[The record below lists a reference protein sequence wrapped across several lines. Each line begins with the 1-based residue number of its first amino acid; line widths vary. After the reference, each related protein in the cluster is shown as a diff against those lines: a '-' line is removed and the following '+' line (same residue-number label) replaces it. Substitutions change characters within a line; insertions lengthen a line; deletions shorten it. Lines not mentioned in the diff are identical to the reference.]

1 MIKIQHTRFLAH
13 YALVVFSFCLVR
25 CSILPSSPS
34 ETPLPVTLTP
44 SPTVISSP
52 SPGLPTSIPIP
63 SPVPATYT
71 PCPTRT
77 PTPTRT
83 PPPPT
88 LTSDE
93 RHAYVEEMLATN
105 GGCELP
111 CWWGVTPGQSDWQSV
126 IDYFVAH
133 GGFQFIILS
142 TEGLYD
148 YSILHTFTER
158 NGVIQSIEI
167 NGNSQWGIPSQFF
180 AQDWDHY
187 SLDQVLTRYGVP
199 SRARIFLYEYG
210 GGGDPFYALLVFYDD
225 LGIGI
230 RYHGQA
236 FWTDDLLRTCFLFTD
251 ITLWLQSPESLTPLH
266 ENVDPD
272 EWSYV
277 VPLEEATGMSMEEF
291 YNIFRQPG
299 AYLEAPPTFQ

>member
-63 SPVPATYT
+63 NPVSATYT

-142 TEGLYD
+142 AEGLYD

-180 AQDWDHY
+180 TQD
-187 SLDQVLTRYGVP
+187 
-199 SRARIFLYEYG
+199 
-210 GGGDPFYALLVFYDD
+210 
-225 LGIGI
+225 
-230 RYHGQA
+230 
-236 FWTDDLLRTCFLFTD
+236 
-251 ITLWLQSPESLTPLH
+251 
-266 ENVDPD
+266 
-272 EWSYV
+272 
-277 VPLEEATGMSMEEF
+277 
-291 YNIFRQPG
+291 
-299 AYLEAPPTFQ
+299 

>member
-1 MIKIQHTRFLAH
+1 MINVQCSRLLAH
-13 YALVVFSFCLVR
+13 CTLVILSLGLVG
-25 CSILPSSPS
+25 CSTFPASSS
-34 ETPLPVTLTP
+34 EMPLPVTLIPSPTAVLSPSPELPTSTPTP
-44 SPTVISSP
+44 SPVS
-52 SPGLPTSIPIP
+52 
-63 SPVPATYT
+63 ATHT

-77 PTPTRT
+77 PTPTCA

-88 LTSDE
+88 LTPDE

-111 CWWGVTPGQSDWQSV
+111 CWWGVTPEQSDWQSV

-142 TEGLYD
+142 AEGLYD
-148 YSILHTFTER
+148 YSIFHTFTER
-158 NGVIQSIEI
+158 NGVVQSIEI

-180 AQDWDHY
+180 AQDWARY
-187 SLDQVLTRYGVP
+187 SLDQVLTRYRVP

-210 GGGDPFYALLVFYDD
+210 GGGGPFYVLLVFYDD

-236 FWTDDLLRTCFLFTD
+236 FWTDDLLRTCFSFED
-251 ITLWLQSPESLTPLH
+251 ITLWLQSPASLTPLH
-266 ENVDPD
+266 KNVDPD
-272 EWSYV
+272 EWLYV
-277 VPLEEATGMSMEEF
+277 VSLEEAAGMSMEEF
-291 YNIFRQPG
+291 YEAFRQPG
-299 AYLEAPPTFQ
+299 ACLEAPPTFQ